1 METMTLPEAFQP
13 IDKSLIAALRFKP
26 AVTTNNHGLLNKL
39 AYALRLGNTHHVKV
53 RLYFSAH
60 EGNFCV
66 ETTVWAYDSTS
77 VCLKGGIW
85 IPLHHISDIRFY

>member
-1 METMTLPEAFQP
+1 METLPLQDTFQT
-13 IDKSLIAALRFKP
+13 IDKAMIAALRFRP
-26 AVTTNNHGLLNKL
+26 AFATNNSSLLNKL
-39 AYALRLGNTHHVKV
+39 AYALRLGNAHHVKV
-53 RLYFSAH
+53 RLYFSAN

-66 ETTVWAYDSTS
+66 ETTVWAYDSSS